1 MKDAKA
7 IIIYSMTRIGVHF
20 ALAAGAIMLL
30 AFVTIVLFW
39 LGIGSTPNGCPCIGL
54 SSNCRNL
61 IINPTLFLPARL
73 R

>member
-20 ALAAGAIMLL
+20 ALAACAIMLL
-30 AFVTIVLFW
+30 VFVTIVVYLW
-39 LGIGSTPNGCPCIGL
+39 AEVCVCCPGLGTY
-54 SSNCRNL
+54 CRSL
-61 IINPTLFLPARL
+61 INPTLFRPARL

>member
-20 ALAAGAIMLL
+20 ALVVGAIMLL
-30 AFVTIVLFW
+30 AFVTIVAYSLS
-39 LGIGSTPNGCPCIGL
+39 GACVCCPGL
-54 SSNCRNL
+54 VIYCRRFGL
-61 IINPTLFLPARL
+61 INPTLFRPARL